1 MGCHLSDLQTEEL
14 AWECPGRR
22 RAALRN
28 KGTIQ
33 VKLEV
38 ADTCHRHSCI
48 PYFVFSSVP
57 GAGGSNRKA
66 ALWPRRNDYRKEQ
79 LGKTR
84 QSTWTLVSGSPS
96 Q

>member
-57 GAGGSNRKA
+57 GAGSSNRKA
-66 ALWPRRNDYRKEQ
+66 APVAKE
-79 LGKTR
+79 K
-84 QSTWTLVSGSPS
+84 
-96 Q
+96 